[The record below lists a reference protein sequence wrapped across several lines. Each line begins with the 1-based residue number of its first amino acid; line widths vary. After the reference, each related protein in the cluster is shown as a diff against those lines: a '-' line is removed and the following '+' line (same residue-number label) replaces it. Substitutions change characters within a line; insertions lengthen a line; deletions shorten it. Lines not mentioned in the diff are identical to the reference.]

1 MPLRSVSLT
10 TPSTANIRTR
20 KIAGVFIS
28 RDATHVDH
36 KFQNASKC
44 LGKRRG
50 RKQMELLLSKS
61 QEKGML
67 GMGAISFILDVKTR
81 LTPEESELVK
91 RYKMGDILIYEKLPV
106 SDIAKVTGGLASG
119 LLAVASKV
127 LKLQFKVLK
136 LQFKV
141 SDLVNGRTVKCKD
154 IGEMISAHEQI
165 ESAADNFYNLLMA
178 AKNFEGEE
186 VITYPRP

>member
-1 MPLRSVSLT
+1 
-10 TPSTANIRTR
+10 
-20 KIAGVFIS
+20 
-28 RDATHVDH
+28 
-36 KFQNASKC
+36 
-44 LGKRRG
+44 
-50 RKQMELLLSKS
+50 MELLLSKS

-67 GMGAISFILDVKTR
+67 GLGAISFILDVKTR
-81 LTPEESELVK
+81 LTPEESDLVK

-106 SDIAKVTGGLASG
+106 SEMVRDASGLASG

-127 LKLQFKVLK
+127 FK

-165 ESAADNFYNLLMA
+165 EGAADNFYTLLMA

-186 VITYPRP
+186 VINFPRPM

>member
-1 MPLRSVSLT
+1 
-10 TPSTANIRTR
+10 
-20 KIAGVFIS
+20 
-28 RDATHVDH
+28 
-36 KFQNASKC
+36 
-44 LGKRRG
+44 
-50 RKQMELLLSKS
+50 MELLLSKS

-81 LTPEESELVK
+81 LTPEEADLVK
-91 RYKMGDILIYEKLPV
+91 RYKMGDILIYEKVPV
-106 SDIAKVTGGLASG
+106 SEISKVTGGVATG
-119 LLAVASKV
+119 LLAIAS
-127 LKLQFKVLK
+127 KVLK

-165 ESAADNFYNLLMA
+165 ESAAENFYNLLMA

-186 VITYPRP
+186 VITYPRPD